1 MIPFDGMISMIRGLQ
16 LTNFMSYK
24 DAYIPLKPGLNL
36 ILGPNGA
43 GKSSIL
49 LAISLVLGQSYT
61 ERGRRL
67 SELIRWGEEEAGIS
81 LIVDNTER
89 WGRPF
94 KNIRKDTVKV
104 GRILRRDGDYYYL
117 LEDKITPKR
126 EVQAAFSSIGV
137 NPDNMLLIMHQ
148 LMVVKFSSTSAQ
160 EKLQMLEEAAGFQS
174 YRSDLTEAEWRL
186 KEAMVEERRILDS
199 LNATLDAHDYW
210 RREYEK
216 LKRRRMLEARLRELN
231 AEMAWSRV
239 SRKEEQILKA
249 RMRLSEI
256 EDAISRFRRSL
267 EAAEVEAISAKSNFQ
282 EALNRME
289 KVPFREIK
297 AYQRELSIKAEEWVN
312 SEVNRA
318 VSRMSL
324 EDALEKHRILEAQ
337 MRILES
343 EVEDL
348 KGGAARLGPRP
359 SSLRK
364 AIELASEIGA
374 VEAELKPLRDVS
386 EDVEDVYLSYTGTL
400 EDLKRKAE
408 EVASARRQL
417 LGELEERMRR
427 WRRVIQEY
435 LEDLNSSFNK
445 ILANV
450 GGVGSISLRDAGDV
464 EKAGLEISAAF
475 GSPNPRPLDSL
486 SQSGGERSVALVA
499 FLLALQQKIRSP
511 FRAIDEF
518 DVHMD
523 PRNREAVTRLII
535 SSSKNTP
542 GIQYLAITPGV
553 LKMPGDPVHILVVQK
568 VSGLSQVRE
577 LELKDGVEFAE
588 GRLQT

>member
-1 MIPFDGMISMIRGLQ
+1 MIATIRGLQ

-49 LAISLVLGQSYT
+49 LAISLVLGLSYT

-67 SELIRWGEEEAGIS
+67 SELIRWGEDEASIS
-81 LIVDNTER
+81 LIIDNTEK

-94 KNIRKDTVKV
+94 KNIRGETVRV
-104 GRILRRDGDYYYL
+104 GRVLRRDGEYYYL
-117 LEDKITPKR
+117 LEDRITPKR
-126 EVQAAFSSIGV
+126 EVQAAFNSIGV
-137 NPDNMLLIMHQ
+137 DPENMLLIMHQ

-160 EKLQMLEEAAGFQS
+160 EKLRMLEEAAGFQS
-174 YRSDLTEAEWRL
+174 YRSDLAEAEWRL

-216 LKRRRMLEARLRELN
+216 LKRRRLLESRLRELN
-231 AEMAWSRV
+231 AEMAWSRI
-239 SRKEEQILKA
+239 SRREEQILKA
-249 RMRLSEI
+249 KARLGEI
-256 EDAISRFRRSL
+256 DDEILKLRRSL
-267 EAAEVEAISAKSNFQ
+267 EAAEVEALSAKSSFQ
-282 EALNRME
+282 EALEMME
-289 KVPFREIK
+289 RVPPGGIQ
-297 AYQRELSIKAEEWVN
+297 AYRRELSLKAEEWVK
-312 SEVNRA
+312 SEVERA
-318 VSRMSL
+318 VSRMGL
-324 EDALEKHRILEAQ
+324 EDALERRRVLEAQTRILEA
-337 MRILES
+337 

-348 KGGAARLGPRP
+348 RREAGRLGPRP
-359 SSLRK
+359 STLRK
-364 AIELASEIGA
+364 ALELASEIGA
-374 VEAELKPLRDVS
+374 VEAELKPLKDVS
-386 EDVEDVYLSYTGTL
+386 DDVEEVYLSYTGTL

-417 LGELEERMRR
+417 LRELEGRMRE
-427 WRRVIQEY
+427 WRRVVQAY
-435 LEDLNSSFNK
+435 LEELNESFNA
-445 ILANV
+445 ILGTV
-450 GGVGSISLRDAGDV
+450 GGVGSISLRDAEDV

-535 SSSKNTP
+535 SSSKNMP
-542 GIQYLAITPGV
+542 GTQYLAITPGT
-553 LKMPGDPVHILVVQK
+553 LRILDEPVHILVVQK
-568 VSGLSQVRE
+568 VSGLSQVE
-577 LELKDGVEFAE
+577 ELKSGEGVEFAGGQLE
-588 GRLQT
+588 T